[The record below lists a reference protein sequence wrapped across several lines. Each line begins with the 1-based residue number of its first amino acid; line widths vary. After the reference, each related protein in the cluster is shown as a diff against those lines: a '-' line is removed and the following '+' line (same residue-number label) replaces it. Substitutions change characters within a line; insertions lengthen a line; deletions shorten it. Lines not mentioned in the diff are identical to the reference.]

1 MHGRLRR
8 LTEKS
13 EEEIKQEMV
22 KAIKLRMAGETV
34 LAKIHAKDYSLE
46 AFKVT
51 GVVAKLNPDFYSI
64 WNYRKDY
71 LVSQIENPD
80 LSEES
85 KLQLLQS
92 EVQLTEDIIR
102 EKDPK
107 CYAVWHHRRWLFQ
120 KRPALLTEREI
131 MLCERMLQADQRNF
145 HCWNHWMLV
154 TRQLGLSK
162 EALLA
167 FTWDRI
173 KENSSNYSA
182 WHFRGELLRS
192 LLEEKYRSDAP
203 GCLKLLHS
211 ELEVNLNALY
221 TECDDQSS
229 WYYMRTLFTIAT
241 ELSKLE
247 ILPAEAVKSLF
258 DSRLEELEELMS
270 FAPDCIYGTKFIEEL
285 KEMETE

>member
-1 MHGRLRR
+1 MCR
-8 LTEKS
+8 
-13 EEEIKQEMV
+13 
-22 KAIKLRMAGETV
+22 
-34 LAKIHAKDYSLE
+34 
-46 AFKVT
+46 
-51 GVVAKLNPDFYSI
+51 
-64 WNYRKDY
+64 
-71 LVSQIENPD
+71 
-80 LSEES
+80 SEES

-120 KRPALLTEREI
+120 KWLRLLSLSCRRPALLTEREI

-173 KENSSNYSA
+173 NENSSNYSA

-211 ELEVNLNALY
+211 GIHGSVWSRVELEVNLNALY

-285 KEMETE
+285 KEMETEIAFLVCLRWSCSHFFPSFGLVHHSG